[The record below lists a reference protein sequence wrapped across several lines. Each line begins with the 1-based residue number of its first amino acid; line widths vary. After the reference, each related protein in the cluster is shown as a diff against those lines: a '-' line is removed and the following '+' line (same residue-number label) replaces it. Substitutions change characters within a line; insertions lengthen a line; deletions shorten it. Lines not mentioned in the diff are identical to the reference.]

1 MSARVVHF
9 ELPYDDAER
18 ARQFYASVFDWQ
30 VVPMPDMAYTLVMT
44 GPSGDRGPEEPGFV
58 NGGMFER
65 RSGFS
70 SPCVVLDVP
79 DLDAALAAV
88 EAAGGST
95 VTGRQPVGD
104 MGFTAYFTDPE
115 GNLVGLW
122 ETATQEGS

>member
-30 VVPMPDMAYTLVMT
+30 LVPMPDMGYTLVMT

-65 RSGFS
+65 KSGFT

-79 DLDAALAAV
+79 DLDAALEWGRRLVRATTIPIEV
-88 EAAGGST
+88 RPFYDTAG
-95 VTGRQPVGD
+95 
-104 MGFTAYFTDPE
+104 
-115 GNLVGLW
+115 
-122 ETATQEGS
+122 

>member
-18 ARQFYASVFDWQ
+18 ARGFYSSVFDWQ
-30 VVPMPDMAYTLVMT
+30 LNPLEEMSYTLVMT
-44 GPSGDRGPEEPGFV
+44 GPSGDQGPEEAGFV

-65 RSGFS
+65 GSTFT

-79 DLDAALAAV
+79 DIDAALASV
-88 EAAGGST
+88 EAAGGT
-95 VTGRQPVGD
+95 KVTGRQPVGD
-104 MGFTAYFTDPE
+104 TGFTAYFTDTE

-122 ETATQEGS
+122 ETARQEGS